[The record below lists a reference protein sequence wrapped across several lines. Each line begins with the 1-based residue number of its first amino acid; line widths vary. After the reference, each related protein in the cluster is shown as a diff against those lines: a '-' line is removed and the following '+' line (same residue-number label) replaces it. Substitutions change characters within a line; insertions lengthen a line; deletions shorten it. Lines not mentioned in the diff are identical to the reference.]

1 MNRLKATVARRVDTE
16 EQALRDILSGNVKK
30 YRNRRAWSQF
40 TLAAKIDMST
50 NFLADLEAGHTW
62 VSALTLVKLAKA
74 FEIGVYE
81 LLKPDAE
88 SSNTSK
94 EKKND
99 ASRALL
105 DRFSRDLS
113 VVLKDSV
120 EKALEYVKKEYEKQ
134 GH

>member
-1 MNRLKATVARRVDTE
+1 MNRLKAIVARRVDNE

-62 VSALTLVKLAKA
+62 VSALTLIKLAKA
-74 FEIGVYE
+74 FEIEVYE

-88 SSNTSK
+88 TSDTSK
-94 EKKND
+94 EKKKD
-99 ASRALL
+99 VSRALL
-105 DRFSRDLS
+105 ERFSADLA

-120 EKALEYVKKEYEKQ
+120 EKAVEHVRKEYKK
-134 GH
+134 

>member
-1 MNRLKATVARRVDTE
+1 MDRLKAIVARRVDTE

-62 VSALTLVKLAKA
+62 VSALTLIKLAKA
-74 FEIGVYE
+74 FEIEVYE
-81 LLKPDAE
+81 LLKPDVE
-88 SSNTSK
+88 ISNTSK

-105 DRFSRDLS
+105 EQFSADLT

-120 EKALEYVKKEYEKQ
+120 EKAVEHVKKEYKK
-134 GH
+134 